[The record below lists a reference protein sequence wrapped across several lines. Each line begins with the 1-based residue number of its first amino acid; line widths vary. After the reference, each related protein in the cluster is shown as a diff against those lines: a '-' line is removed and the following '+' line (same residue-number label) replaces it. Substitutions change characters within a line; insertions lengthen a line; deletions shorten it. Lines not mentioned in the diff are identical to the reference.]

1 MQVAI
6 DGLTRVGKTSIT
18 KKLGEKLN
26 YQVCNSGNI
35 YRLITLDLL
44 DNSITI
50 NDKEKIIKRLPNIK
64 IKITSSGMLLNDKN
78 VTQRLEDENVFQNT
92 IDFSTIKE
100 IKEYVRVI
108 QKEFIKANKD
118 LIMEG
123 RDISERVMPNADI
136 KFYLYA
142 SLNKRAERL
151 TEKMKN
157 LTLDQ
162 ALKEI
167 EKRDQKDIESGN
179 FLRPANAIEIDTS
192 MLSIDEIVDL
202 MLEKIQNVK

>member
-50 NDKEKIIKRLPNIK
+50 NDKEKIIKHLPNIK

-157 LTLDQ
+157 F
-162 ALKEI
+162 AG
-167 EKRDQKDIESGN
+167 RA
-179 FLRPANAIEIDTS
+179 R
-192 MLSIDEIVDL
+192 
-202 MLEKIQNVK
+202 